1 MDYLEELQKAIDK
14 VIEEY
19 GIVGVGLVSLSRGI
33 DKYIHSFGGIPIVH
47 EFAKTAV
54 RSIDGRQFENPE
66 LDSEG
71 NIIVRDQYGDI
82 V

>member
-1 MDYLEELQKAIDK
+1 M
-14 VIEEY
+14 
-19 GIVGVGLVSLSRGI
+19 SLSRGV
-33 DKYIHSFGGIPIVH
+33 DRYIHGGIPIAH

>member
-19 GIVGVGLVSLSRGI
+19 GIVGVGLVSLSRGV
-33 DKYIHSFGGIPIVH
+33 DRYIHGGIPIGY